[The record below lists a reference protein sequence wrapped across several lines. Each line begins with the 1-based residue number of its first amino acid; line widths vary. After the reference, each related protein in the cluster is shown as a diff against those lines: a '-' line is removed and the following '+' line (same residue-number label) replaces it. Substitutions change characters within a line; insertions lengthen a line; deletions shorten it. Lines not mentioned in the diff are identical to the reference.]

1 MTQTVNSA
9 APHENADRVWKN
21 TRTRGGV
28 RWGDI
33 VLPLATFALIL
44 VVWEIVFKVT
54 GFSELIIPRPS
65 SIARVVWRSWALL
78 ASHAVTTTVEI
89 LMALVLATAV
99 GILLGIGIA
108 SIPIVAKTLYPL
120 IVLSQMIPKIA
131 LAPVILIWLGFGISS
146 KVMLAFLIA
155 FFPVVINTVIGLW
168 GTQAEMIYL
177 FQSMGATPS
186 QMFLK
191 LRLPGAL
198 PVIFAGIQVATTL
211 SVIGA
216 IVGEFLG
223 ASRGLGYLVQVST
236 FSLNTMQSFAAIFVL
251 CLVGMA
257 IFYLVERV
265 ERLFVSVRIT
275 RQLKERTGM

>member
-1 MTQTVNSA
+1 MTQTVASVAQRDSA
-9 APHENADRVWKN
+9 G
-21 TRTRGGV
+21 RTWMSVQERGRM
-28 RWGDI
+28 RWRD
-33 VLPLATFALIL
+33 VLLPLATFTLML
-44 VVWEIVFKVT
+44 VAWEAVFRLT
-54 GFSELIIPRPS
+54 GFSELIVPRPT
-65 SIARVVWRSWALL
+65 SIAKVVWRSWELL
-78 ASHAVTTTVEI
+78 ASHAVTTTIEI
-89 LMALVLATAV
+89 LLALILATAV
-99 GILLGIGIA
+99 GMLLGIGIA
-108 SIPIVAKTLYPL
+108 SIPVVAKTLYPL

-131 LAPVILIWLGFGISS
+131 LAPVILIWLGFGVSS

-168 GTQAEMIYL
+168 ATKPEMIYL

-198 PVIFAGIQVATTL
+198 PVIFGGIQVATTL

-251 CLVGMA
+251 CLVGMG
-257 IFYLVERV
+257 IFYLVGRV
-265 ERLFVSVRIT
+265 ENLFVSVRIA
-275 RQLKERTGM
+275 RQLKEVAGV